1 MTVTVAAV
9 YEGGILRLKEPLAL
23 PEGTEVKVTVMKPIP
38 QPTAPDETSTPKLT
52 PAEIVARIAALPIE
66 STDAEPF
73 SGRDHDRILYGE
85 DTSR

>member
-1 MTVTVAAV
+1 MSTTVVAV
-9 YEGGILRLKEPLAL
+9 YEGGVLRLKEPMAL
-23 PEGTEVKVTVMKPIP
+23 PDGTEVRVTLVTPIP
-38 QPTAPDETSTPKLT
+38 HQVVLEETTAPKTT

-85 DTSR
+85 DTGR